1 MFPVFVFGLKE
12 NLKKCQTK
20 VNDDPENNFRVGNSK
35 QLHKWYSGG
44 VGVYRVFVELY
55 VSKCTHMLV
64 NANRL
69 REFFFLYL
77 FWKKERKKVKMENDI
92 SKSGLTINL
101 NSEWDDTTGDWDI
114 FHQIILKKNCA

>member
-69 REFFFLYL
+69 ENSFSFIFFER
-77 FWKKERKKVKMENDI
+77 KKERK
-92 SKSGLTINL
+92 
-101 NSEWDDTTGDWDI
+101 
-114 FHQIILKKNCA
+114 